1 MQELFDALSSPG
13 TMSTAQWLVLAI
25 GSFIVLGSIYF
36 VLKLIK
42 LVKSIGK
49 TTYTPNI
56 GLTRHPYQGQPVTK
70 SNVEGSESEAANS
83 DNSNEDAIKEE

>member
-56 GLTRHPYQGQPVTK
+56 GLTRHPYQGQPVSK
-70 SNVEGSESEAANS
+70 SNVEGNEGEAANN
-83 DNSNEDAIKEE
+83 DNLNEDAIKEE